1 MLTTFYLKCLLHS
14 IQNCT
19 AELKETSVKQIYK
32 FHSIQV
38 LFMGDV
44 FLVLESLG

>member
-14 IQNCT
+14 TQNCI
-19 AELKETSVKQIYK
+19 AEMKETGVQQIHK
-32 FHSIQV
+32 FQSIQV